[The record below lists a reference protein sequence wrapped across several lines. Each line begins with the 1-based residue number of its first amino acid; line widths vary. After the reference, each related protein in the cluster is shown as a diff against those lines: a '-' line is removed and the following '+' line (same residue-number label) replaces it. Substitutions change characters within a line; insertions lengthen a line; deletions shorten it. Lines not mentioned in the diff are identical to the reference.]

1 MSNEKMVPLTGAE
14 NEVKV
19 VTQRLALLHLAYA
32 KTIVDTFGWDNGKQL
47 ILDSIKKY
55 SEYIARRNKQGYQS
69 LPKYGFWER
78 REGKPNLCE
87 LGKIM
92 LELEEPKLGSMYCL
106 VDPGKVMAGNPDEKL
121 IHTRC
126 MLLGHDECRFKTLKT
141 TKEEKRDFKEGTDW
155 TYLDPII
162 YNFLK
167 KPSNSCT
174 S

>member
-1 MSNEKMVPLTGAE
+1 MLNEKIVPLTEAE

-32 KTIVDTFGWDNGKQL
+32 KTIVKSFGWNKGKQL

-55 SEYIARRNKQGYQS
+55 SEYIAYRTKQGHQS

-78 REGKPNLCE
+78 RESKPKLCE

-92 LELEEPKLGSMYCL
+92 LELKEPKLGSMYCL
-106 VDPGKVMAGNPDEKL
+106 VDPGKTMAENPDKKL

-126 MLLGHDECRFKTLKT
+126 MLLGHDECRFETLNT
-141 TKEEKRDFKEGTDW
+141 TDEEKQDFKESKDW
-155 TYLDPII
+155 TYVDPII
-162 YNFLK
+162 HRFLN
-167 KPSNSCT
+167 KPSNSYT